1 MKHINTKS
9 IDETVRLGREF
20 AATLKGGEAVCL
32 YGDLGAGKTVFVKG
46 VIDYFIPG
54 KRVLSP
60 TFIIVRHYPTNNKT
74 IKEIIH
80 VDLYRLDTQK
90 DIVSIGLRQFLHKPD
105 SVVLIEWAQKL
116 GVYLPQKRI
125 DVKISH
131 LGETVRSF
139 ELKRYG

>member
-1 MKHINTKS
+1 MKQIKTNSKE
-9 IDETVRLGREF
+9 ETVQVGREF
-20 AATLKGGEAVCL
+20 AATLKGGEVACL

-46 VIDYFIPG
+46 VIGYFIPG

-60 TFIIVRHYPTNNKT
+60 TFIIVRHYSVKNTT
-74 IKEIIH
+74 VEEIIH
-80 VDLYRLDTQK
+80 IDLYRIDSQK
-90 DIVSIGLRQFLHKPD
+90 DMESIGLRQFLHKPG

-131 LGETVRSF
+131 MGETGRVF
-139 ELKRYG
+139 EVNSYE

>member
-1 MKHINTKS
+1 MLTFKTRSREDTIRK
-9 IDETVRLGREF
+9 GREF

-46 VIDYFIPG
+46 IIDYFIPG

-60 TFIIVRHYPTNNKT
+60 TFVIVRHYPTKNAT
-74 IKEIIH
+74 IEEIIH

-90 DIVSIGLRQFLHKPD
+90 DIENLGLSQYLHKPD

-116 GVYLPQKRI
+116 GAHLPKKRI
-125 DVKISH
+125 DVKISYM
-131 LGETVRSF
+131 GNSGRAF
-139 ELKRYG
+139 ELNSYE

>member
-46 VIDYFIPG
+46 IIDYFIPG

-60 TFIIVRHYPTNNKT
+60 TFIIVRHYTSKSSA
-74 IKEIIH
+74 IKDIIH
-80 VDLYRLDTQK
+80 IDLYRIDTQK
-90 DIVSIGLRQFLHKPD
+90 DMESVGLSQ
-105 SVVLIEWAQKL
+105 
-116 GVYLPQKRI
+116 YLNK
-125 DVKISH
+125 
-131 LGETVRSF
+131 
-139 ELKRYG
+139 